1 MNTLCIYI
9 YIYIYLYLYLYLYF
23 VCCVYVRVYIYMCV
37 CVCVCVCTYIYTKCV
52 VIQNISATRFS
63 NSVIIP
69 SNIVVV
75 AGFIVVQFI
84 NW

>member
-1 MNTLCIYI
+1 MNTLCVCIYI
-9 YIYIYLYLYLYLYF
+9 YICIYLYLYF
-23 VCCVYVRVYIYMCV
+23 VCCV
-37 CVCVCVCTYIYTKCV
+37 CVCVCVCTYIDTTCV
-52 VIQNISATRFS
+52 VLQNISATRFS

-69 SNIVVV
+69 SNIIVV